1 MKKTKDMNKDIV
13 LNGVTFNHDMTHLI
27 KYPENKKS
35 QFYYIPDDVTCIR
48 SLSFENCRNL
58 TTLFIPRTVESID
71 IAAFKGCSN
80 LKNILLPKFSYFS
93 FENGRLYRGKKGDG
107 SEKKEDI
114 TDMVFFPDIDYRI
127 PDDKTTMPDFM
138 LFYPDGGLGAW
149 GESDTKIEIIGT
161 VQSVFI
167 HKNVTKLSGAQ
178 FNAFDKLLQF
188 TVDDENLFFKSVDGV
203 VFSKDGTTLYKYP
216 AGKEGTEYR
225 VPEGVKIIG
234 DSAFAHSTL
243 KEIILPDSVT
253 VLGDYAFGEC
263 SELEKFVLPSGLKT
277 IGENTFQS
285 CDLWMEEFVI
295 PESVIS
301 IGKGAFADTG
311 IDKITLNSTIDSI
324 KADTFQN
331 SCLKSIEIGPGV
343 KYIGE
348 KAFESSCLTKI
359 TIPDSVEVIDE
370 SAFEDC
376 GSLKTVYIG
385 RGVTDIRS
393 CAFFNCT
400 ELERIDVDKR
410 NPKYASI
417 DGILMDK
424 LNNCIEEYPPL
435 APMPSSFMKEV
446 DGVIFWGN
454 RLIKYPK
461 DKPDSKYIIP
471 EWVKDIEP
479 YAFDE
484 TEKLEELILP
494 DTWRTVPFQA
504 FAYCPGIKRVK
515 LSSNIWKIGWQAFKD
530 CPNLEEVDLPSCLEI
545 IGEEAFKECPSLKQ
559 INLPS
564 GLKTIEE
571 GAFLMC
577 TGLKELDI
585 PGSVSEIGD
594 KAFRQCTG
602 LKSIIF
608 KNGLRKIG
616 MEAFAGCDRLTKIVV
631 PESITNIKE
640 LAFAYCKKLKSV
652 TIPETVEEIEEGI
665 LKKCN
670 SLEDVN
676 LPNIKGDYF
685 GGWGSFD
692 FEATREEIPF

>member
-1 MKKTKDMNKDIV
+1 MNKDIV

-27 KYPENKKS
+27 KYPENKKN

-48 SLSFENCRNL
+48 SYAFENCRNL
-58 TTLFIPRTVESID
+58 TSLFIPRSVESID

-80 LKNILLPKFSYFS
+80 LKNILLPQFSDFS
-93 FENGRLYRGKKGDG
+93 FENGRLYKTARKDDSG
-107 SEKKEDI
+107 EKEDI
-114 TDMVFFPDIDYRI
+114 TDKVFYPDIDYCI
-127 PDDKTTMPDFM
+127 PENMNTMPDYM
-138 LFYPDGGLGAW
+138 LFSPYGGITACGKNY
-149 GESDTKIEIIGT
+149 TKLEIYGT
-161 VQSVFI
+161 VRSVFI

-188 TVDDENLFFKSVDGV
+188 TVDDENPFFKSVDGV

-277 IGENTFQS
+277 IGENTFEN
-285 CDLWMEEFVI
+285 CDFWMEEFVI

-301 IGKGAFADTG
+301 IGKGAFLGSG
-311 IDKITLNSTIDSI
+311 IEKITLNSSIDSI
-324 KADTFQN
+324 KAATFQC
-331 SCLKSIEIGPGV
+331 SGLGSIEIGPGV

-348 KAFESSCLTKI
+348 KAFENSCLTTI

-385 RGVTDIRS
+385 AGVTDIRS
-393 CAFFNCT
+393 CAFFNCE

-424 LNNCIEEYPPL
+424 MNNYIEEYPPL

-454 RLIKYPK
+454 RLMKYPK
-461 DKPDSKYIIP
+461 EKQDAKYVIP

-479 YAFDE
+479 YAFAE

-504 FAYCPGIKRVK
+504 FACCPSIRRVK
-515 LSSNIWKIGWQAFKD
+515 LSDNTWKIGWQAFKG
-530 CPNLEEVDLPSCLEI
+530 CPNLEEINLPSGLEI

-577 TGLKELDI
+577 TGLKELDV
-585 PGSVSEIGD
+585 PGSVSEIRD
-594 KAFRQCTG
+594 KAFRQCSG
-602 LKSIIF
+602 LKSVTF
-608 KNGLRKIG
+608 KNGLREIG

-631 PESITNIKE
+631 PESITNIRK

-652 TIPETVEEIEEGI
+652 TIPEAVEEIEEGI

-676 LPNIKGDYF
+676 LPDIKGDYF

>member
-1 MKKTKDMNKDIV
+1 MNRTKDKNENVVI
-13 LNGVTFNHDMTHLI
+13 NGVTFNHDMTHLI

-48 SLSFENCRNL
+48 SLAFENCRNL
-58 TTLFIPRTVESID
+58 TTLFIPRSVESID

-80 LKNILLPKFSYFS
+80 LKNILLPRFSDFS

-127 PDDKTTMPDFM
+127 PEDQTTMPDFM

-149 GESDTKIEIIGT
+149 GKSDTKIEIIGT
-161 VQSVFI
+161 VLSVFI

-188 TVDDENLFFKSVDGV
+188 TVDDENPFFKSVDGV

-234 DSAFAHSTL
+234 DSAFAHSSL

-263 SELEKFVLPSGLKT
+263 SDLEKFVLPSGLKT

-348 KAFESSCLTKI
+348 NAFDGSHLTSI
-359 TIPDSVEVIDE
+359 TIPDSVEIIDE
-370 SAFEDC
+370 NAFLEC
-376 GSLKTVYIG
+376 SLLQTVFIG
-385 RGVTDIRS
+385 AGVTAIRS
-393 CAFFNCT
+393 AAFSSC
-400 ELERIDVDKR
+400 EKLERIDVDKK
-410 NPKYASI
+410 NLKYTSI
-417 DGILMDK
+417 DGILIDK
-424 LNNCIEEYPPL
+424 LKNSIEDYPPL
-435 APMPSSFMKEV
+435 APMPSSFMKEI

-454 RLIKYPK
+454 RLIKYPYYR
-461 DKPDSKYIIP
+461 PDAKYIIP
-471 EWVKDIEP
+471 DWVKEIEP
-479 YAFDE
+479 NAFADCE
-484 TEKLEELILP
+484 HLEELVIP
-494 DTWRTVPFQA
+494 STWETIPFAA
-504 FAYCPGIKRVK
+504 FACCYSLKRVK
-515 LSSNIWKIGWQAFKD
+515 IQNNIWKICRAAFRD
-530 CPNLEEVDLPSCLEI
+530 CWNLEEVILPESLEVI
-545 IGEEAFKECPSLKQ
+545 EDAAFC
-559 INLPS
+559 
-564 GLKTIEE
+564 
-571 GAFLMC
+571 MC
-577 TGLKELDI
+577 TSLKELVVPSGVSDI
-585 PGSVSEIGD
+585 GAR
-594 KAFRQCTG
+594 AFRECKS

-608 KNGLRKIG
+608 KNGLREIG
-616 MEAFAGCDRLTKIVV
+616 KEAFAGCDRLTKIII
-631 PESITNIKE
+631 PDSITNIKE
-640 LAFAYCKKLKSV
+640 LAFAYCKKLKSI
-652 TIPETVEEIEEGI
+652 TMPETDVWIEEGI